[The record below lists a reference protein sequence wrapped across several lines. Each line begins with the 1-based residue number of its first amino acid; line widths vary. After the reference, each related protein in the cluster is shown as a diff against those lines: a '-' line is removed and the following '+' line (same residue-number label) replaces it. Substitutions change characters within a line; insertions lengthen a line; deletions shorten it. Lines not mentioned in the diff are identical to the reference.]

1 MSNMRNTKPEV
12 VMDGRYSK
20 TEACK
25 LLGKEDKPIQY
36 STLHRWVRQLN
47 ITYGIRRSNNN
58 AFLTGK
64 DIIKIWNYSC

>member
-1 MSNMRNTKPEV
+1 MRNTKPEV

-25 LLGKEDKPIQY
+25 LLGNTKPISYVSLQ
-36 STLHRWVRQLN
+36 RWVKQLN
-47 ITYGIRRSNNN
+47 ITYGIRRSNNKT
-58 AFLTGK
+58 FITGK

>member
-12 VMDGRYSK
+12 AMDGRYSK

-25 LLGKEDKPIQY
+25 LLGKENKPIQLR
-36 STLHRWVRQLN
+36 TLHRWAGRLN
-47 ITYGIRRSNNN
+47 ITYGLRYCNNEV
-58 AFLTGK
+58 FLTGK